1 MLSKVSEKTMHSVRW
16 VLVIGWLIL
25 IASLFY
31 DPISQYLTDP
41 NNLSSPFRDVS
52 ECAIV
57 QGQCLDVESSYPM
70 GARIFWGMVIPS
82 AIAIV
87 LVFGHETWR
96 RICPLYFLSQIP
108 RALGLQP
115 KLNIEENSWLTKNH
129 LYLQFGFFFIGLNA
143 RILFVNSARPV
154 LGVFL
159 LLTIFLA
166 IAIVFLYDG
175 RSWCH
180 YVCPFNIVQ
189 MVFTGPRGL
198 LGSEAHKAP
207 SKSITQSM
215 CRTIDETTGE
225 EKSACIN
232 CKSPCLDIDA
242 ERTYWDSLAQPG
254 RKLIQYGYLGLVTSY
269 FIYYFLYAGN
279 FDYYY
284 SGVWSHETN
293 QLASLFAP
301 GFYILNYAIPIPKII
316 AAPLTLAFGVVV
328 SYVICRQIEKAYKAY
343 LRNKNQNIT
352 QLEVLHRV
360 FSICTFVSFNIFF
373 IYGGRPEIIR
383 FPAPV
388 QLAFNALVILVSTLW
403 LYRTWGRSAEK
414 YTRESLADKLR
425 RQLQKMTLDFS
436 QFLEGR
442 SLDNLKPDEVYVL
455 AKILPNAT
463 VQDRLQVYKG
473 VLQEAL
479 EAGNTN
485 AFSSL
490 EILQDLRQKLDIDE
504 SEHYTILTELGIENQ
519 NLLDP
524 DRQRNREHQLRIS
537 NYCQALN
544 LLLLELVESG
554 LSLEQAFQRKS
565 KQIRALKQK
574 YRIAPKEGKHI
585 LAALVGNLSVSPR
598 QYMPLA
604 ELDPKS
610 IARWTEGDLSVRCV
624 QVIDET
630 KDVKT
635 FRFAAQPPVLFT
647 YQPGQF
653 ITLDLQ
659 IDGQQVMRSYSISST
674 PSRPHT
680 LEITVKR
687 IAEGLVSNW
696 LHDNIQT
703 GSEIKLSGPMGN
715 FTCFANP
722 AQKLLLISAGSGIT
736 PMMSMSRWICD
747 TASNV
752 DVFFIY
758 SDRTPSDIIFREEL
772 ELMVARYPNFKLAIT
787 ITQLEA
793 GEVWPGYRGRLNEF
807 MVTSVAPDFR
817 ERTVYV
823 CGPDNFMQ
831 AVKTMLEKL
840 KFPMQNYY
848 QESFGSSNKGKKL
861 SESTTDAPNVAT
873 ASLAEETSTK
883 VETKRSSDFKLGSS
897 LGKSQ
902 PDSASKPITNEND
915 AALTSSVASSKK
927 HSPTPTPSQATV
939 AFAKSG
945 KEIVSDGEESILE
958 LAEQEGISLSSGCR
972 MGACGACKQKLIS
985 GEVNYA
991 KEPDALQ
998 KSDRSE
1004 EFVLTCIAHP
1014 IAKVVIDA

>member
-1 MLSKVSEKTMHSVRW
+1 MLSQVSEKTMHSVRW

-31 DPISQYLTDP
+31 DPISPYLTDP
-41 NNLSSPFRDVS
+41 NNLTSPFQDPIRCVL
-52 ECAIV
+52 V
-57 QGQCLDVESSYPM
+57 QGKCLDVKASYQM
-70 GARIFWGMVIPS
+70 GTRIFWGMVIPC

-108 RALGLQP
+108 RALNLQP
-115 KLNIEENSWLTKNH
+115 ILNIEKNRWLTNNH
-129 LYLQFGFFFIGLNA
+129 LYIQFGFFFIGLNA

-154 LGVFL
+154 LGLFL
-159 LLTIFLA
+159 ILTISLA
-166 IAIVFLYDG
+166 IAMVFLYDG

-207 SKSITQSM
+207 AKSITQSM
-215 CRTIDETTGE
+215 CRTIDETTGQ

-242 ERTYWDSLAQPG
+242 ERTYWDSLTQPG

-269 FIYYFLYAGN
+269 FIYYFLYSGN

-284 SGVWSHETN
+284 SGVWTHETD
-293 QLASLFAP
+293 QLASLFTP
-301 GFYILNYAIPIPKII
+301 GFYIYDRAIPIPKII
-316 AAPLTLAFGVVV
+316 AAPITLAFGVFI
-328 SYVICRQIEKAYKAY
+328 SYVICRKLEKIYKAY
-343 LRNKNQNIT
+343 LRKKNPNIT
-352 QLEVLHRV
+352 QSEVLHRV

-373 IYGGRPEIIR
+373 IYGGRPEILR
-383 FPAPV
+383 FPTPV

-425 RQLQKMTLDFS
+425 HQLKKMTLDFS
-436 QFLEGR
+436 EFLEGR

-455 AKILPNAT
+455 AKVLPNAT
-463 VQDRLQVYKG
+463 QQEKLQVYKG
-473 VLQEAL
+473 VLEEAL

-485 AFSSL
+485 ASSSL
-490 EILQDLRQKLDIDE
+490 EILQDLRQKLSISE
-504 SEHYTILTELGIENQ
+504 SEHYTILTELGIENPD
-519 NLLDP
+519 LLDP
-524 DRQRNREHQLRIS
+524 NQKRNREHQLRIS
-537 NYCQALN
+537 NYCHALN

-554 LSLEQAFQRKS
+554 ISLEQAFQKKS

-574 YRIAPKEGKHI
+574 YRITSEEAENI
-585 LAALVGNLSVSPR
+585 LAALTANFSASPS

-604 ELDPKS
+604 TLNPTS
-610 IARWTEGDLSVRCV
+610 INRWTEGNLSVRCV
-624 QVIDET
+624 QTINET
-630 KDVKT
+630 KDVKS
-635 FRFAAQPPVLFT
+635 FRFVAEPPVLFT

-659 IDGQQVMRSYSISST
+659 INGQQVMRSYSISSP
-674 PSRPHT
+674 PSRPHI

-687 IAEGLVSNW
+687 LPEGLVSNW
-696 LHDNIQT
+696 LHDNLQM
-703 GSEIKLSGPMGN
+703 GSEIKLNGPMGK

-722 AQKLLLISAGSGIT
+722 SQKLLLISAGSGIT
-736 PMMSMSRWICD
+736 PMISMSRWICD
-747 TASNV
+747 TASDV

-758 SDRTPSDIIFREEL
+758 SARTPGDIIFREEL
-772 ELMVARYPNFKLAIT
+772 ELMAATYPNFKLAIT

-793 GEVWPGYRGRLNEF
+793 GKVWSGYRGRLNEF
-807 MVTSVAPDFR
+807 MLTSVAPDFR

-840 KFPMQNYY
+840 DFPMQNYY
-848 QESFGSSNKGKKL
+848 QESFGSSNKEKKL
-861 SESTTDAPNVAT
+861 PKNTPSEV
-873 ASLAEETSTK
+873 TSTK
-883 VETKRSSDFKLGSS
+883 VKTNQSSSSKL
-897 LGKSQ
+897 Q
-902 PDSASKPITNEND
+902 PNVSKPKPITNEND
-915 AALTSSVASSKK
+915 AAPSSKEP
-927 HSPTPTPSQATV
+927 SSTSTPSQATV
-939 AFAKSG
+939 VFAKSG
-945 KEIVSDGEESILE
+945 KEIVCDGEESILE
-958 LAEQEGISLSSGCR
+958 LAEQEDISLNSGCR
-972 MGACGACKQKLIS
+972 MGVCGACKQKLIS
-985 GEVNYA
+985 GEVNYE
-991 KEPDALQ
+991 KEPDGLQ
-998 KSDRSE
+998 KSDRSVD
-1004 EFVLTCIAHP
+1004 VLTCIAYP